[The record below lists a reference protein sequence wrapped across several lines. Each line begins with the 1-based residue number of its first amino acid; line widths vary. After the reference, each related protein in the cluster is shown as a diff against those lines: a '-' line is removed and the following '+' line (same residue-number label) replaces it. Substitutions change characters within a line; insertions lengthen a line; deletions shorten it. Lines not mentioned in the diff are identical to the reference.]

1 MRWTT
6 KVTAA
11 VIVVLTLGA
20 GVAFAATQMTS
31 SGGTNVCVN
40 DTNGLMRVGSTCRE
54 GEHALTIGGG
64 SDVRATQQGTFTVSW
79 GRNECGESPAADG
92 REHLRTLSAQLAR
105 HRPGARSHR
114 GGERSDDG
122 RIRQRTGQS
131 GQPDVGS
138 HRPAQLRWHAPGSS
152 GIPSKS
158 SYTGTTRHGNRDR
171 YLGRGNRDAHPWW
184 SRRRDRE
191 NLHVPVASGRNAE
204 LTRGRLTAEA
214 LRGSGT
220 RLQPA

>member
-79 GRNECGESPAADG
+79 GETSAAKVLPLTGVSISGRCQLSSPDIG
-92 REHLRTLSAQLAR
+92 LAR
-105 HRPGARSHR
+105 VLIEAASGQTMDVFANGPDNPVSQTSVLTAPLSSGGTLPVPPGFPPNPPIPGRPGTATAIVTSGGATATLTLGGHVDVTAR
-114 GGERSDDG
+114 
-122 RIRQRTGQS
+122 TC
-131 GQPDVGS
+131 
-138 HRPAQLRWHAPGSS
+138 
-152 GIPSKS
+152 
-158 SYTGTTRHGNRDR
+158 T
-171 YLGRGNRDAHPWW
+171 YLWQAVETPN
-184 SRRRDRE
+184 
-191 NLHVPVASGRNAE
+191 
-204 LTRGRLTAEA
+204 
-214 LRGSGT
+214 
-220 RLQPA
+220 